1 MPGLKILITSGAT
14 REPIDDV
21 RYITNV
27 STGKT
32 GAQLASFLTE
42 AGFEVTYA
50 RGEGAAEPL
59 CDTRILVFS
68 DYRSLDS
75 LLKKELAAE
84 KYFAVIHLAAVSDYS
99 VESVVVGERSYSP
112 EQLRKLDSG
121 EELKLI
127 LKRNT
132 KILDRLKGYSDG
144 RSLIVGFK
152 LTHTKDDS
160 VQLAS
165 VGKVASSGDVDLVVH
180 NDLGQIRGGFGHH
193 FRLHDTRDGKVGPG
207 KNCDGVEHLGAL
219 LVGQFKEFL

>member
-32 GAQLASFLTE
+32 GAQLASFLIE
-42 AGFEVTYA
+42 AGFDVTYL
-50 RGEGAAEPL
+50 RGEGAAEPS
-59 CDTRILVFS
+59 CEARILIFK

-75 LLKKELAAE
+75 LLKKELGAE

-132 KILDRLKGYSDG
+132 KILDRLKAYSDG
-144 RSLIVGFK
+144 RALIVGFK
-152 LTHTKDDS
+152 LTHTKDEA
-160 VQLAS
+160 VQLSA
-165 VGKVASSGDVDLVVH
+165 VEKVASSGDVDLVVH
-180 NDLGQIRGGFGHH
+180 NDLGQIRGGFGHQ
-193 FRLHDTRDGKVGPG
+193 FRLHDTRGGKVGPG
-207 KNCDGVEHLGAL
+207 KTCDGVEDLGAL